1 MLVFVKFQGGGD
13 AGTVDLER
21 GDSVE
26 EIRGKVAAATGVH
39 PSLQQLVFKGTM
51 LAESDGKTVA
61 DYGIV
66 LEEDLVMS
74 VLPEPRTI
82 KLMVGG
88 VPYKALLS
96 IGMGTDYK
104 FGAVAEFEEFIK
116 NGPKLVAAADTGA
129 AAAAPESESEEEES
143 AGGAG
148 GLFDDDEDD
157 W

>member
-51 LAESDGKTVA
+51 LAESDGKTVG

-66 LEEDLVMS
+66 LEEDLMMS

-96 IGMGTDYK
+96 TLR
-104 FGAVAEFEEFIK
+104 AVPDSLLARMFD
-116 NGPKLVAAADTGA
+116 GPEHLRGGA
-129 AAAAPESESEEEES
+129 AGQMEGLP
-143 AGGAG
+143 GASSTVLMG
-148 GLFDDDEDD
+148 PVMWALLPGTCLSRPMTSC
-157 W
+157 